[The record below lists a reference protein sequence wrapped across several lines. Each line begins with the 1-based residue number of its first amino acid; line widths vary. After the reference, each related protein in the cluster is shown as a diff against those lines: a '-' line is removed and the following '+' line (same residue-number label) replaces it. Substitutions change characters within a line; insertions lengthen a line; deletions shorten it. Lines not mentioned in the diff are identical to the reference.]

1 MQAPGLAMGSY
12 LRPTTV
18 EEAVAALSAGPRTVI
33 AGGTDFY
40 PARLGRPISEDL
52 LDITAIPA
60 LRGIADEP
68 AAWRFGAATTWTD
81 ILECPLPPLFTGLK
95 LAAREVGG
103 RQIQNAGTI
112 GGNLCN
118 AAAAAD
124 GVPVWLSLDA
134 EVELIGAD
142 GTTRLRVADFVLAN
156 RITARRPDQMLAAV
170 IVPKPRH
177 PARTTFR
184 KLGAR
189 RYLVISIVMVAA
201 AVELTDG
208 EVSAARIAVG
218 ACAPTARRLPALEA
232 VLLGRPCNRNLADA
246 VAPEHLEPLAP
257 IDDVRASAAYRTDAA
272 LTLIRR
278 ALADLGSPA

>member
-1 MQAPGLAMGSY
+1 MGSY
-12 LRPTTV
+12 LRPNTV
-18 EEAVAALSAGPRTVI
+18 EEAVAALAAAPRTVI

-40 PARLGRPISEDL
+40 PARLGRPITEDL

-68 AAWRFGAATTWTD
+68 TAWRFGAATTWTD
-81 ILECPLPPLFTGLK
+81 VLESALPPLFAGLK

-134 EVELIGAD
+134 EVELTGGD
-142 GTTRLRVADFVLAN
+142 GVTRLPVADFVLAN
-156 RITARRPDQMLAAV
+156 RITARRPDQLLTTV
-170 IVPKPRH
+170 IVPKPRNQ
-177 PARTTFR
+177 ARATFR

-189 RYLVISIVMVAA
+189 RYLVISILMVAA
-201 AVELTDG
+201 AIEFAG
-208 EVSAARIAVG
+208 HEVTAARVAVG
-218 ACAPTARRLPALEA
+218 ACAPTARRLPALESA
-232 VLLGRPCNRNLADA
+232 LVGRRCDAGLADA
-246 VAPEHLEPLAP
+246 VLPEHLAPLAP
-257 IDDVRASAAYRTDAA
+257 IDDVRGTADYRSDAA

-278 ALADLGSPA
+278 ALGDLGTPA